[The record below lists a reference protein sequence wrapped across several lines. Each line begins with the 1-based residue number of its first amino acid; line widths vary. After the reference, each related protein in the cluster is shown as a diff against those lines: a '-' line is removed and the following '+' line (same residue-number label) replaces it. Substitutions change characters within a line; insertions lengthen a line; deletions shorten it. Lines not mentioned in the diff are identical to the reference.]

1 MAKDPKSR
9 NAAFYSVLNQ
19 ERNVIKRIQQVM
31 NVSVQSIRWNIDKVN
46 SRCIEF
52 VTNILCFLW
61 MIRKTISK
69 PTKRRGMKLT
79 NIQVCYKLEFTPT
92 SLAALIGSSV
102 GGASTLYN

>member
-1 MAKDPKSR
+1 MAKDLKSR

-31 NVSVQSIRWNIDKVN
+31 NVSVQSNMDKVN